1 MFDRYIDNRILQ
13 CLKRPQRKYECSITS
28 LASAANALYKTDL
41 SADDVLIA
49 TGWTTEFVTNGN
61 VGNEDMRKAY
71 KKMFPKGSAKILRTL
86 INNVKDWSYLKKQIK
101 KNKNALILHIDNHYN
116 LIAGYFEEPIS
127 HRFLEK
133 KIFSKT
139 TNSLIMADQ
148 SQSRDPIWLLEYD
161 KLLRKI
167 RASRYYGIIRLSS
180 R

>member
-1 MFDRYIDNRILQ
+1 M
-13 CLKRPQRKYECSITS
+13 
-28 LASAANALYKTDL
+28 YKTDK
-41 SADDVLIA
+41 SAEDVLKA
-49 TGWTTEFVTNGN
+49 TDWDIKFVTDGN
-61 VGNEDMRKAY
+61 AGNEDMRKAY

-139 TNSLIMADQ
+139 INWLILADQ
-148 SQSRDPIWLLEYD
+148 SQSRNPIWLLEYTE
-161 KLLRKI
+161 LLKKI
-167 RASRYYGIIRLSS
+167 RASRYYGIIRLSK
-180 R
+180 